1 MLYLNTPPPI
11 GNYEACVTACD
22 YELRV
27 KWSGTDADDNQL
39 YLTGVNV
46 AQNED
51 IYLAEKYLINTADLP
66 ALVTQLNS
74 LEVGTF
80 TADVTSGWLYIR
92 AKQTQIQLNALH
104 FEQEGHELD
113 VLFKQLNCTTES
125 PCESGV
131 KRCQY
136 ALYRQLEAD
145 GATTDQWKMSV
156 TGIVYSG
163 NTYLTQPIDTSNTVA
178 LKQFLST
185 RVESEDKVSVA
196 FDQTELKLR
205 VEFGS
210 IMARPVKLLFL
221 EESYDT
227 QTSGTITTT
236 SETSFVQFGCGT
248 QCCEDCGGLGQPP
261 CKNPNHQCDNG
272 LTPDANN
279 RCVPAC
285 IAGKRYVN
293 GEWQPAGG
301 IGQFPD
307 CAGNCNDGLVIG
319 EDGACRSADIN
330 NTVCTL
336 IYEADANPNDEF
348 LGITIGGSI
357 GTRKP
362 AKGILFGTGTEILA
376 WLNSPEAG
384 ICPDDTACWTLNP
397 VTDTPDSESL
407 KHYEFVLANVAIAIP
422 STGIQSPI
430 EMTKKWCGDDAAGS
444 CLSATGCSVQ
454 EANPDCTY
462 GNHWDNEFWRCVANS
477 YTTEAPSV
485 NGRGQQQQR
494 GTQSRVGH
502 TKPCNANYN
511 NYAHKANIDELVVK
525 EIAEMTKQS
534 GVVEALRQRAEA
546 VGAIFDLNREARK
559 RLISKGKLPS
569 YEAFCYVLPNG
580 TLLNL

>member
-51 IYLAEKYLINTADLP
+51 IYLDEKYLINTADLP

-92 AKQTQIQLNALH
+92 VAQTQIQLNALH
-104 FEQEGHELD
+104 FEQELKELD
-113 VLFKQLNCTTES
+113 VLFAQLNCTTES

-136 ALYRQLEAD
+136 ALFRQLEAD
-145 GATTDQWKMSV
+145 GDTTDQWKLSV

-163 NTYLTQPIDTSNTVA
+163 NTYLTQPIDTSDTKA
-178 LKQFLST
+178 IQQWLASHL
-185 RVESEDKVSVA
+185 ESEEKVMVA

-210 IMARPVKLLFL
+210 IMARPVKLLFRT
-221 EESYDT
+221 ESYDT

-248 QCCEDCGGLGQPP
+248 QCCEACGGLGQPP
-261 CKNPNHQCDNG
+261 CHNPNHQCDNG

-279 RCVPAC
+279 RCVPTC

-293 GEWQPAGG
+293 GEWQPAGAV
-301 IGQFPD
+301 GQFPD
-307 CAGNCNDGLVIG
+307 CAGNCNEGLVVG
-319 EDGACRSADIN
+319 DDGACRSADIN

-348 LGITIGGSI
+348 LSITIGGSI

-362 AKGILFGTGTEILA
+362 TKGILFGTGTEILA

-384 ICPDDTACWTLNP
+384 ICPDSTACWTLNP

-454 EANPDCTY
+454 ESSPDCDY
-462 GNHWDNEFWRCVANS
+462 GKHWDNEFWRCVANS
-477 YTTEAPSV
+477 YTTEAPAP
-485 NGRGQQQQR
+485 GQRTTQQR
-494 GTQSRVGH
+494 TTQSRIGH
-502 TKPCNANYN
+502 TKPCNVNYN
-511 NYAHKANIDELVVK
+511 SYPHKADIDELIVK
-525 EIAEMTKQS
+525 EIAQMTKES
-534 GVVEALRQRAEA
+534 GLVEALRQRAETA
-546 VGAIFDLNREARK
+546 GAIFDLNREARK
-559 RLISKGKLPS
+559 RLIAKGKLPS
-569 YEAFCYVLPNG
+569 YEAFCYVLPSG